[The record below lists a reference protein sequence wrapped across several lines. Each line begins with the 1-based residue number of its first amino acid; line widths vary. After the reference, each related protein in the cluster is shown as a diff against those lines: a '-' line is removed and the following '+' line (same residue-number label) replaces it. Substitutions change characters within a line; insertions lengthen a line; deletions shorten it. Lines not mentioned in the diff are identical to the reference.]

1 MDKFEIRG
9 GVSLD
14 GELEISSAKNSVLAL
29 LAAAILTDEPV
40 VIHNC
45 PEIGDVYNM
54 LKILEAL
61 GCKILRQG
69 RAVVIDS
76 SAADS
81 YEIPRNYGRE
91 IRSSIFMLGSILGRF
106 RKAKA
111 VFPGGCDIGLRP
123 IDLHLKGL
131 RELNV
136 KVREQGADILCDASA
151 ARGKKI
157 HLDFP
162 SVGATENIML
172 AAATIKGRT
181 VICNAAKEPEIVC
194 LQDMLNKMGG
204 KVAGAGGDTIEI
216 EGVKKLRGAEI
227 TPIPDRIV
235 AGTYVIAAAMTGG
248 RVCLRKC
255 RPSDLTALISKLNG
269 CACDILTAEDSL
281 LVKGYK
287 RPRSVLMVETAPYPG
302 FPTDLQAQVLALQT
316 VSKGTGVIVEN
327 IFETRFKH
335 VGELK
340 KMGAEIV
347 VKDRYAIVRGVPKL
361 YGTQVTAHDL
371 RGGAALVL
379 AGLAAEGVTTVEDV
393 RHVDRGYFRMEDDLR
408 ALGALVK
415 RLS

>member
-136 KVREQGADILCDASA
+136 GKGAGRRHSVRRFRR
-151 ARGKKI
+151 ARQKNPSG
-157 HLDFP
+157 F
-162 SVGATENIML
+162 SVGGRDGKHNARRRDD
-172 AAATIKGRT
+172 KGQNGHLQRRQRT
-181 VICNAAKEPEIVC
+181 GNSVS
-194 LQDMLNKMGG
+194 
-204 KVAGAGGDTIEI
+204 AGYAQQNGRQG
-216 EGVKKLRGAEI
+216 
-227 TPIPDRIV
+227 
-235 AGTYVIAAAMTGG
+235 GG
-248 RVCLRKC
+248 RR
-255 RPSDLTALISKLNG
+255 R
-269 CACDILTAEDSL
+269 
-281 LVKGYK
+281 
-287 RPRSVLMVETAPYPG
+287 
-302 FPTDLQAQVLALQT
+302 
-316 VSKGTGVIVEN
+316 
-327 IFETRFKH
+327 
-335 VGELK
+335 
-340 KMGAEIV
+340 
-347 VKDRYAIVRGVPKL
+347 
-361 YGTQVTAHDL
+361 
-371 RGGAALVL
+371 
-379 AGLAAEGVTTVEDV
+379 
-393 RHVDRGYFRMEDDLR
+393 RHH
-408 ALGALVK
+408 
-415 RLS
+415 